1 MDEIL
6 LSVIIPIYNG
16 GHYLSKLIESIV
28 NKNRELIE
36 KIEIILI
43 NDGSTDDSWEYC
55 KKLAEEIK
63 QIKCISKENG
73 GIASARNYGLRYTSG
88 QFITFCDQ
96 DDVVLKAY
104 LPFIEVMQKNNCDTL
119 ISDVTVSQN
128 GHLIKQNRIILEEVC
143 DLNAINSLVR
153 FYIGGRKF
161 PLKYPL
167 QQDVN
172 VPNSIWNCIFSSRL
186 IKEKNIYFEA
196 FVDFDDDWKFC
207 VENVLHSKRVYL
219 AKESFYVWT
228 INSSSESHTPK
239 YIPELYE
246 RRQRSIEWQTRI
258 LRQIGVSEADVN
270 LNIILQTKRSIIWGF
285 YNASRLSFSESRRE
299 TYRVVKCSK
308 LKGIYGQCESLVD
321 ILYIFLLTNYLFTI
335 AYLINKYFLKR
346 VYH

>member
-6 LSVIIPIYNG
+6 LSVIVPVYNG
-16 GHYLSKLIESIV
+16 GHYLSKLIESIIS
-28 NKNRELIE
+28 KNNELIV
-36 KIEIILI
+36 KIEIILV

-55 KKLAEEIK
+55 EKFAGEIK
-63 QIKCISKENG
+63 QVRCISKENG
-73 GIASARNYGLRYTSG
+73 GIASARNYGLKYATG

-96 DDVVLKAY
+96 DDIVQKAY
-104 LPFIEVMQKNNCDTL
+104 MPFIDVMLKNNCDTL
-119 ISDVTVSQN
+119 ISDVTVCQD
-128 GHLIKQNRIILEEVC
+128 GQLKKQNRIVLDEVC

-167 QQDVN
+167 QQEVN
-172 VPNSIWNCIFSSRL
+172 VPNSIWNCIFSSRV
-186 IKEKNIYFEA
+186 IKENNIYFEA
-196 FVDFDDDWKFC
+196 FVDYDDDWKFC
-207 VENVLHSKRVYL
+207 VENVLYSKKVYL
-219 AKESFYVWT
+219 TKESFYIWT
-228 INSSSESHTPK
+228 VNSSSESHTPK

-270 LNIILQTKRSIIWGF
+270 LNITLQAKRSIIWGF

-321 ILYIFLLTNYLFTI
+321 ILYVFLLTNYLFTI

>member
-128 GHLIKQNRIILEEVC
+128 GHLIKQNRIILDEVC

-285 YNASRLSFSESRRE
+285 CNASRLSFSESRRE

>member
-1 MDEIL
+1 ML
-6 LSVIIPIYNG
+6 N
-16 GHYLSKLIESIV
+16 
-28 NKNRELIE
+28 
-36 KIEIILI
+36 
-43 NDGSTDDSWEYC
+43 
-55 KKLAEEIK
+55 
-63 QIKCISKENG
+63 
-73 GIASARNYGLRYTSG
+73 LR
-88 QFITFCDQ
+88 
-96 DDVVLKAY
+96 
-104 LPFIEVMQKNNCDTL
+104 
-119 ISDVTVSQN
+119 
-128 GHLIKQNRIILEEVC
+128 
-143 DLNAINSLVR
+143 
-153 FYIGGRKF
+153 GGRKF

-167 QQDVN
+167 QQEVN

-186 IKEKNIYFEA
+186 IKEKKIYFEA

-239 YIPELYE
+239 YIPDLYE

-321 ILYIFLLTNYLFTI
+321 ILYVFLLTNYLFTI

>member
-1 MDEIL
+1 MDELL
-6 LSVIIPIYNG
+6 LSVIVPVYNG
-16 GHYLSKLIESIV
+16 GYYLSKLIESIIS
-28 NKNRELIE
+28 KNNELID
-36 KIEIILI
+36 KIEIILV

-55 KKLAEEIK
+55 EKLAAEIK
-63 QIKCISKENG
+63 QIRCISKENG
-73 GIASARNYGLRYTSG
+73 GIASARNYGLKYVTG
-88 QFITFCDQ
+88 QFIAFCDQ
-96 DDVVLKAY
+96 DDIVQKAY
-104 LPFIEVMQKNNCDTL
+104 MPFIDVMLKNNCDTL
-119 ISDVTVSQN
+119 ISDVTVCQD
-128 GHLIKQNRIILEEVC
+128 GQLKKQNRIVLDEVC

-167 QQDVN
+167 QQEVN
-172 VPNSIWNCIFSSRL
+172 VPNSIWNCIFSSRV
-186 IKEKNIYFEA
+186 IKENSIYFEA
-196 FVDFDDDWKFC
+196 FVDYDDDWKFC
-207 VENVLHSKRVYL
+207 VENVLCSKNVYL
-219 AKESFYVWT
+219 AKDSFYVWT

-270 LNIILQTKRSIIWGF
+270 LNIILQAKRSIIWGF
-285 YNASRLSFSESRRE
+285 YNASRLAFSGCRRE
-299 TYRVVKCSK
+299 TNRVVKCSK

>member
-55 KKLAEEIK
+55 EKLAEEIK

-73 GIASARNYGLRYTSG
+73 GIASARNYGLRYVSG

-96 DDVVLKAY
+96 DDMVLKAY

-119 ISDVTVSQN
+119 ITDVTVSQ
-128 GHLIKQNRIILEEVC
+128 GGQLKKQNRIILDEVC
-143 DLNAINSLVR
+143 DLNSINSLVR

-167 QQDVN
+167 QQEVN

-186 IKEKNIYFEA
+186 IKEKKIYFEA

-239 YIPELYE
+239 YIPDLYE

-321 ILYIFLLTNYLFTI
+321 ILYVFLLTNYLFTI

>member
-1 MDEIL
+1 MDEL
-6 LSVIIPIYNG
+6 LVSIIVPVYNG
-16 GHYLSKLIESIV
+16 GHYLSKLIESIIS
-28 NKNRELIE
+28 KNNELID

-55 KKLAEEIK
+55 EKFAGEIK
-63 QIKCISKENG
+63 QVRCISKENG
-73 GIASARNYGLRYTSG
+73 GIASARNYGLKYATG

-96 DDVVLKAY
+96 DDIVQKAY
-104 LPFIEVMQKNNCDTL
+104 MPFIEVMLKNNCDTL
-119 ISDVTVSQN
+119 ISDVTVCQD
-128 GHLIKQNRIILEEVC
+128 GQLKKQNRIVLDEVC

-167 QQDVN
+167 QQEVN
-172 VPNSIWNCIFSSRL
+172 VPNSIWNCIFSSHV
-186 IKEKNIYFEA
+186 IKENNIYFEA
-196 FVDFDDDWKFC
+196 FVDYDDDWKFC
-207 VENVLHSKRVYL
+207 VENVLYSKKVYL
-219 AKESFYVWT
+219 TKESFYIWT
-228 INSSSESHTPK
+228 VNSSSESHTPK

-258 LRQIGVSEADVN
+258 LRQIGVSEADIK
-270 LNIILQTKRSIIWGF
+270 LNIILQAKRSIIWGF
-285 YNASRLSFSESRRE
+285 YNASRLSFSECRRE
-299 TYRVVKCSK
+299 TNRVVKCSK

-321 ILYIFLLTNYLFTI
+321 ILYVFLLTNYLFTI

>member
-55 KKLAEEIK
+55 EKLAEEIK

-73 GIASARNYGLRYTSG
+73 GIASARNYGLRYASG

-104 LPFIEVMQKNNCDTL
+104 LPFIEVMKKNNCDTL

-128 GHLIKQNRIILEEVC
+128 GHLIKQNRIILDEVC

-321 ILYIFLLTNYLFTI
+321 ILYVFLLTNYLFTI

>member
-55 KKLAEEIK
+55 EKLAEEIK

-73 GIASARNYGLRYTSG
+73 GIASARNYGLRYASG

-96 DDVVLKAY
+96 DDMVLKAY

-119 ISDVTVSQN
+119 ITDVTVSQ
-128 GHLIKQNRIILEEVC
+128 GGQLKKQNRIILDEVC
-143 DLNAINSLVR
+143 DLNSINSLVR

-167 QQDVN
+167 QQEVN

-186 IKEKNIYFEA
+186 IKEKKIYFEA

-321 ILYIFLLTNYLFTI
+321 ILYVFLLTT
-335 AYLINKYFLKR
+335 LIPQHKFL
-346 VYH
+346 

>member
-1 MDEIL
+1 MDELL
-6 LSVIIPIYNG
+6 LSVIVPVYNG
-16 GHYLSKLIESIV
+16 GHYLSKLIESII
-28 NKNRELIE
+28 NKNEELID
-36 KIEIILI
+36 KIEIILV

-55 KKLAEEIK
+55 EKFAGELK
-63 QIKCISKENG
+63 QVKCFSKENG
-73 GIASARNYGLRYTSG
+73 GIASARNYGLRYATG

-96 DDVVLKAY
+96 DDIVQKAY
-104 LPFIEVMQKNNCDTL
+104 MPFIEVMQKNNCDTL
-119 ISDVTVSQN
+119 ISDVTISQD
-128 GHLIKQNRIILEEVC
+128 GQLKKQNRIILDEVC

-167 QQDVN
+167 QQEVN
-172 VPNSIWNCIFSSRL
+172 VPNSIWNCIFSSRI
-186 IKEKNIYFEA
+186 IKENNIYFEA
-196 FVDFDDDWKFC
+196 FVDYDDDWKFC
-207 VENVLHSKRVYL
+207 VENVLYSKNVYL
-219 AKESFYVWT
+219 TKDSFYVWT

-270 LNIILQTKRSIIWGF
+270 LNIILQAKRSIIWGF
-285 YNASRLSFSESRRE
+285 YNASRLSFSECRRE
-299 TYRVVKCSK
+299 TNRVVRCSK

-321 ILYIFLLTNYLFTI
+321 FLYVFLLTNYLFTV

>member
-1 MDEIL
+1 MDEL
-6 LSVIIPIYNG
+6 LVSIIVPVYNG
-16 GHYLSKLIESIV
+16 GHYLSKLIESIIS
-28 NKNRELIE
+28 KNNELID
-36 KIEIILI
+36 KIEIILV

-55 KKLAEEIK
+55 GKLAGEIK
-63 QIKCISKENG
+63 QVRCISKENG
-73 GIASARNYGLRYTSG
+73 GIASARNYGLKYATG

-96 DDVVLKAY
+96 DDIVQKAY
-104 LPFIEVMQKNNCDTL
+104 MPFIDVMRKNNCDTL
-119 ISDVTVSQN
+119 ISDVTVCQD
-128 GHLIKQNRIILEEVC
+128 GQLKKQNRIILDEVC

>member
-55 KKLAEEIK
+55 EKLAEEIK

-73 GIASARNYGLRYTSG
+73 GIASARNYGLRYASG

-96 DDVVLKAY
+96 DDMVLKAY

-119 ISDVTVSQN
+119 ITDVTVSQ
-128 GHLIKQNRIILEEVC
+128 GGQLKKQNRIILDEVC
-143 DLNAINSLVR
+143 DLNSINSLVR

-167 QQDVN
+167 QQEVN

-186 IKEKNIYFEA
+186 IKEKKIYFEA

-239 YIPELYE
+239 YIPDLYE

-321 ILYIFLLTNYLFTI
+321 ILYVFLLTNYLFTI

>member
-55 KKLAEEIK
+55 EKLAEEIK

-73 GIASARNYGLRYTSG
+73 GIASARNYGLRYASG

-96 DDVVLKAY
+96 DDMVLKAY

-119 ISDVTVSQN
+119 ITDVTVSQ
-128 GHLIKQNRIILEEVC
+128 GGQLKKQNRIILDEVC
-143 DLNAINSLVR
+143 DLNSINSSVR

-167 QQDVN
+167 QQEVN

-186 IKEKNIYFEA
+186 IKEKKIYFEA

-239 YIPELYE
+239 YIPDLYE

-321 ILYIFLLTNYLFTI
+321 ILYVFLLTNYLFTI

>member
-73 GIASARNYGLRYTSG
+73 GIASARNYGLRYASG

-96 DDVVLKAY
+96 DDMVLKAY

-119 ISDVTVSQN
+119 ITDVTVSQ
-128 GHLIKQNRIILEEVC
+128 GGQLKKQNRIILDEVC
-143 DLNAINSLVR
+143 DLNSINSLVR

-167 QQDVN
+167 QQEVN

-186 IKEKNIYFEA
+186 IKEKKIYFEA

-239 YIPELYE
+239 YIPDLYE

-321 ILYIFLLTNYLFTI
+321 ILYVFLLTNYLFTI

>member
-128 GHLIKQNRIILEEVC
+128 GHLIKQNRIILDEVC

>member
-55 KKLAEEIK
+55 EKLAEEIK

-73 GIASARNYGLRYTSG
+73 GIASARNYGLRYASG

-96 DDVVLKAY
+96 DDMVLKAY

-119 ISDVTVSQN
+119 ITDVTVSQ
-128 GHLIKQNRIILEEVC
+128 GGQLKKQNRIILDEVC
-143 DLNAINSLVR
+143 DLNSINSLVR

-167 QQDVN
+167 QQEVN

-186 IKEKNIYFEA
+186 IKEKKIYFEA

-239 YIPELYE
+239 YIPDLYE
-246 RRQRSIEWQTRI
+246 RRQRSIEWQTKI
-258 LRQIGVSEADVN
+258 LRGINVPEEEIKI
-270 LNIILQTKRSIIWGF
+270 NISLQTKRSVIWGF
-285 YNASRLSFSESRRE
+285 YNSFGLSYNECKKE
-299 TYRVVKCSK
+299 TMTI
-308 LKGIYGQCESLVD
+308 LKRSNLQGIYGQCESIVETLF
-321 ILYIFLLTNYLFTI
+321 IFLLTNHLFPI
-335 AYLINKYFLKR
+335 AYFINKYFLKR
-346 VYH
+346 KYH

>member
-55 KKLAEEIK
+55 EKLAEEIK

-73 GIASARNYGLRYTSG
+73 GIASARNYGLRYASG

-96 DDVVLKAY
+96 DDMVLKAY

-119 ISDVTVSQN
+119 ITDVTVSQ
-128 GHLIKQNRIILEEVC
+128 GGQLKKQNRIILDEVC
-143 DLNAINSLVR
+143 DLNSINSLVR

-167 QQDVN
+167 QQEVN

-186 IKEKNIYFEA
+186 IKEKKIYFEA

-239 YIPELYE
+239 YIPDLYE

-270 LNIILQTKRSIIWGF
+270 LNIILQTKRSIIWGV

-321 ILYIFLLTNYLFTI
+321 ILYVFLLTNYLFTI
-335 AYLINKYFLKR
+335 A
-346 VYH
+346 

>member
-55 KKLAEEIK
+55 EKLAEEIK

-73 GIASARNYGLRYTSG
+73 GIASARNYGLRYASG

-96 DDVVLKAY
+96 DDMVLKAY

-119 ISDVTVSQN
+119 ITDVTVSQ
-128 GHLIKQNRIILEEVC
+128 GGQLKKQNRIILDEVC
-143 DLNAINSLVR
+143 DLNSINSLVR

-167 QQDVN
+167 QQEVN

-186 IKEKNIYFEA
+186 IKEKKIYFEA

-239 YIPELYE
+239 YIPDLYE

-321 ILYIFLLTNYLFTI
+321 ILYVFLLTNYLFTV

>member
-55 KKLAEEIK
+55 EKLAEEIK

-73 GIASARNYGLRYTSG
+73 GIASARNYGLRYASG

-128 GHLIKQNRIILEEVC
+128 GHLIKQNRIILDEVC
-143 DLNAINSLVR
+143 DLNSINSLVR

-167 QQDVN
+167 QQEVN

-186 IKEKNIYFEA
+186 IKEKKIYFEA
-196 FVDFDDDWKFC
+196 
-207 VENVLHSKRVYL
+207 
-219 AKESFYVWT
+219 
-228 INSSSESHTPK
+228 
-239 YIPELYE
+239 
-246 RRQRSIEWQTRI
+246 
-258 LRQIGVSEADVN
+258 
-270 LNIILQTKRSIIWGF
+270 
-285 YNASRLSFSESRRE
+285 
-299 TYRVVKCSK
+299 
-308 LKGIYGQCESLVD
+308 SLCR
-321 ILYIFLLTNYLFTI
+321 F
-335 AYLINKYFLKR
+335 
-346 VYH
+346 